1 MAEST
6 AKLNILVQLRD
17 EASNAMRSVTNSVS
31 DLGGSFGFAG
41 DKSGIL
47 AGALAALG
55 GATVLKAIG
64 SFEEANLKLLTAQA
78 LFKTLPD
85 GIQKFN
91 DAIVIGSKYQSKFG
105 FDNEAVTLALARLA
119 QATGGDMPHALQ
131 ALEAAMG
138 LSISK
143 FNGPGGLEQ
152 ATDLVLRAFTGGGR
166 ILKEFGANIGEN
178 ESAFSAIA
186 KVVEKTTPYLD
197 AWGQSAQKNSEIAKQ
212 LGSDILE
219 NMGEPLAE
227 AKRRIGELI
236 FGNADLGASIE
247 TLKPFWQGLGVSIA
261 LVTTYLAIQAIPQ
274 LIATAVAFLG
284 IGQAVSIAGAG
295 ILASLGIWAL
305 VVLAIAAIITV
316 GILIVKHWDE
326 IKAFLADTW
335 LAIKDKA
342 VLIWESIVNFF
353 KNLPEIIGM
362 IFGYFVVM
370 IVTAFLDLRKFL
382 TITLPQ
388 IIGDIVSW
396 FAQLP
401 DRVASAIASLPGRLV
416 SLFQSAAGSIR
427 AVVQDIISFV
437 ANAPGSIVDFGK
449 NAINSTVDVLNK
461 FIKGFNSVAG
471 KVGITFPEIPKFA
484 EGGIVNRPTL
494 GLIGEAGPEAV
505 IPLNRLGGGFGASTI
520 NVYLQGDFYTTS
532 EIAEEFANKIARL
545 IGYQIK
551 LI

>member
-31 DLGGSFGFAG
+31 DLGGSFSFAG

-91 DAIVIGSKYQSKFG
+91 DAIVLGSKYQSKFG
-105 FDNEAVTLALARLA
+105 FDNEAVTLSLARFA

-274 LIATAVAFLG
+274 LISTAVAFLG

-295 ILASLGIWAL
+295 VLASLGIWAL

-326 IKAFLADTW
+326 IKKFLADTW

-342 VLIWESIVNFF
+342 VAIWESIVNFF

-449 NAINSTVDVLNK
+449 NAINSTVDVLNR

>member
-64 SFEEANLKLLTAQA
+64 SFEEANLKLLTAQS

-105 FDNEAVTLALARLA
+105 FDNESVTLALARLA

-227 AKRRIGELI
+227 VKRRIGELV

-261 LVTTYLAIQAIPQ
+261 LVTTYLAVQAIPQ
-274 LIATAVAFLG
+274 LISTAVAFLG
-284 IGQAVSIAGAG
+284 IGQAVTIAGAG
-295 ILASLGIWAL
+295 VLASLGIWAL

-342 VLIWESIVNFF
+342 IVIWESIVNFF

-401 DRVASAIASLPGRLV
+401 DRVASAISSLPGRLV

-449 NAINSTVDVLNK
+449 NAINSTVDVLNR
-461 FIKGFNSVAG
+461 FIKGFNAVAG

>member
-197 AWGQSAQKNSEIAKQ
+197 AWGQSAQKNSEITKQ

-236 FGNADLGASIE
+236 FGNTDLGASIE

-274 LIATAVAFLG
+274 LISTAVAFLG

-295 ILASLGIWAL
+295 VLASLGIWAL

-326 IKAFLADTW
+326 IRAFLADTW
-335 LAIKDKA
+335 LAIKDQA
-342 VLIWESIVNFF
+342 VVIWESIVNFF

-416 SLFQSAAGSIR
+416 SLFQSAAGSIKG
-427 AVVQDIISFV
+427 VVQDIISFV
-437 ANAPGSIVDFGK
+437 ASAPGSIVDFGK
-449 NAINSTVDVLNK
+449 NAINSTVDVLNR
-461 FIKGFNSVAG
+461 FIKGFNAVAG

>member
-64 SFEEANLKLLTAQA
+64 SFEEANLKLLTAQS

-105 FDNEAVTLALARLA
+105 FDNESVTLALARLA

-227 AKRRIGELI
+227 AKRRIGELV

-261 LVTTYLAIQAIPQ
+261 LVTTYLAVQAIPQ
-274 LIATAVAFLG
+274 LISTAVAFLG
-284 IGQAVSIAGAG
+284 IGQAVTIAGAG
-295 ILASLGIWAL
+295 LLASLGIWAL

-316 GILIVKHWDE
+316 GILIVKHWDVV
-326 IKAFLADTW
+326 KKFLTDTW
-335 LAIKDKA
+335 LAIKDGA
-342 VLIWESIVNFF
+342 ISIWESIVNFF
-353 KNLPEIIGM
+353 RNLPEIIGM

-370 IVTAFLDLRKFL
+370 IVTAFLDLKQFL
-382 TITLPQ
+382 TVTVPAIV
-388 IIGDIVSW
+388 GDIVSW
-396 FAQLP
+396 FMQLP
-401 DRVASAIASLPGRLV
+401 DRVASAMAALPGKLV
-416 SLFQSAAGSIR
+416 SLFQSAAGSIKG
-427 AVVQDIISFV
+427 VIQDIISFI
-437 ANAPGSIVDFGK
+437 ANAPGAIVDFGK
-449 NAINSTVDVLNK
+449 NAINSTVDVLNR
-461 FIKGFNSVAG
+461 FINGFNSVAG
-471 KVGITFPEIPKFA
+471 KVGITFPQIPKFA
-484 EGGIVNRPTL
+484 EGGIVTGPTL
-494 GLIGEAGPEAV
+494 GLIGEAGPEAI
-505 IPLNRLGGGFGASTI
+505 IPLNRLGGGFSSSTV
-520 NVYLQGDFYTTS
+520 NVYLQGDFYTTT
-532 EIAEEFANKIARL
+532 EIAEEFGNRIAKL

>member
-105 FDNEAVTLALARLA
+105 FDNESVTLALARLA

-274 LIATAVAFLG
+274 LISTAVAFLG
-284 IGQAVSIAGAG
+284 IGQAVTIAGAG
-295 ILASLGIWAL
+295 VLASLGIWAL

-326 IKAFLADTW
+326 IKTFLADTW

-342 VLIWESIVNFF
+342 VVIWESIVNFF

-449 NAINSTVDVLNK
+449 NAINSTVDVLNR